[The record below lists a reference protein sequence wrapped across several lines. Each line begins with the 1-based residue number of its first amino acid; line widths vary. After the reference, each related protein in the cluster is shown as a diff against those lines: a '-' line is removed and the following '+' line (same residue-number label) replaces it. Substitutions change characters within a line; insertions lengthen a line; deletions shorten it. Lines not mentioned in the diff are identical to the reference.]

1 MIGDM
6 SIQPPDPRQWCDDLQ
21 NKLMAAM
28 DAAWRVAETSDD
40 PAEVAKA
47 LARAKLCG
55 QFAANARKVAAMAP
69 SPRRAEKSDA
79 ETPPR
84 LAPPRPEFDGP
95 EPPPASTPQAAIAR
109 TALERLKAGGGRRGR
124 L

>member
-1 MIGDM
+1 M
-6 SIQPPDPRQWCDDLQ
+6 STQTPDPRQWCDDLQ
-21 NKLMAAM
+21 TKLMSAM
-28 DAAWRVAETSDD
+28 DAAWRVAETSKD

-55 QFAANARKVAAMAP
+55 QFAASARKIAAMAP

-79 ETPPR
+79 EPPRRSVPPR
-84 LAPPRPEFDGP
+84 LVPDDAPP
-95 EPPPASTPQAAIAR
+95 EPAPTTQAAIAR

>member
-1 MIGDM
+1 MGM
-6 SIQPPDPRQWCDDLQ
+6 STQTQDPRQWCDDLQ
-21 NKLMAAM
+21 TKLMAAM
-28 DAAWRVAETSDD
+28 DAAWRVAETSKD

-55 QFAANARKVAAMAP
+55 QFAASARKIAAMAP
-69 SPRRAEKSDA
+69 SPRRAEKFDA
-79 ETPPR
+79 ETPRRSVPTR
-84 LAPPRPEFDGP
+84 AELGDTEP
-95 EPPPASTPQAAIAR
+95 EPALTTQSAIAR

>member
-1 MIGDM
+1 MGM
-6 SIQPPDPRQWCDDLQ
+6 STQTQDPRQWCDDLQ
-21 NKLMAAM
+21 TKLMAAM
-28 DAAWRVAETSDD
+28 DAAWRVAETSKD

-55 QFAANARKVAAMAP
+55 QFAASARKIAAMAP
-69 SPRRAEKSDA
+69 SPRRADPRSDA
-79 ETPPR
+79 ETPRRPALPR
-84 LAPPRPEFDGP
+84 AELGDTEPELAP
-95 EPPPASTPQAAIAR
+95 TTQAAIAR

>member
-1 MIGDM
+1 MGM
-6 SIQPPDPRQWCDDLQ
+6 STQTQDPRQWCDDLQ
-21 NKLMAAM
+21 TKLMAAM
-28 DAAWRVAETSDD
+28 DAAWRVAETSKD

-55 QFAANARKVAAMAP
+55 QFAASARKIAAMAP
-69 SPRRAEKSDA
+69 SPRRAEKPDA
-79 ETPPR
+79 ETPRRP
-84 LAPPRPEFDGP
+84 APPRAELGDSEP
-95 EPPPASTPQAAIAR
+95 EPALTTQAVIAR